1 MRGFH
6 PPLPL
11 NAGGILCRG
20 RAPRKEPRATVI
32 AVLSHGFW
40 LGCPKTTPARRRL
53 REAGEGGA
61 ILLSAHRALQCRSL
75 AIELALLGLHQ
86 AWISPRAPTVVF
98 RRRRTKGVATLT
110 ARPWRMAAR
119 IVIPVLVVGMIVKWL
134 AESSFA
140 GFARR
145 PAARQ
150 TTLCNYPAAERGD
163 FGVVR
168 PRRFPGP
175 ECRARGAAHAAR
187 GRLRLEIDLNTDRA
201 WVARALRPRVPPWD
215 ASSPKWTSRLSS
227 RERALVVSGCLTPVI
242 FALDHFVPSWIF

>member
-1 MRGFH
+1 MREVE
-6 PPLPL
+6 LLTRSYL
-11 NAGGILCRG
+11 NG
-20 RAPRKEPRATVI
+20 
-32 AVLSHGFW
+32 LS
-40 LGCPKTTPARRRL
+40 A
-53 REAGEGGA
+53 A
-61 ILLSAHRALQCRSL
+61 ILRCRPQRCAGSVRCS
-75 AIELALLGLHQ
+75 G
-86 AWISPRAPTVVF
+86 SC
-98 RRRRTKGVATLT
+98 
-110 ARPWRMAAR
+110 ARQ
-119 IVIPVLVVGMIVKWL
+119 WL

-145 PAARQ
+145 PAPRQ

-175 ECRARGAAHAAR
+175 ECRARGAAQAAR

-215 ASSPKWTSRLSS
+215 AGSPKWISRLSS

-242 FALDHFVPSWIF
+242 FALDHFVPNWIFEWLRTEGMDIPEPRREILLTLRTRHKINARFGG